1 MSVFDVFYILQ
12 MVPPNRATHH
22 IYLKEAWEVRKFIK
36 KNSDRDLENSDDLKV
51 WICFLKY
58 WPMETILDVI
68 VGKKVKV
75 FICCVTY
82 LFLVFFPLIC

>member
-12 MVPPNRATHH
+12 MVPNRATHH

-51 WICFLKY
+51 
-58 WPMETILDVI
+58 
-68 VGKKVKV
+68 
-75 FICCVTY
+75 
-82 LFLVFFPLIC
+82 